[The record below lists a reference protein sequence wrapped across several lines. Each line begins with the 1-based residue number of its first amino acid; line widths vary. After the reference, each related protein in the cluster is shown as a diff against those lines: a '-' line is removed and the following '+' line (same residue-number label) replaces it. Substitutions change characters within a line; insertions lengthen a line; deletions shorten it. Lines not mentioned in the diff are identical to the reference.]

1 MNGAGSYGRARRNGD
16 LVASSPRKVAAGV
29 EFLRLFGACCPRT
42 RAATAAR
49 GRLLHSRPPDR
60 NSAVHDDETLRALD
74 EALQFTPANAK
85 LRLHLVKLLRER
97 GRLDDAEKLLR
108 EGLKL
113 DAANSALYFALAE
126 IYFAQGK
133 DSHASVALE
142 TLMAKGDA
150 SAAARVLLARL
161 RLKSGDV
168 EGAVSAYRD
177 AIEADASIE
186 DPALSEQLGVGRH
199 AAGPVSEGRMH
210 AGDDADDEAASDD
223 QAERLVERPKITFK
237 DVGGMESVKQE
248 IDLKIIQPLLH
259 PDLYRAYGKSIG
271 GGILLYGPPGCGK
284 THLAR
289 ATAGQV
295 QAGFMAVGIHDVL
308 DMWMG
313 NSERN
318 LHAIFQRARSHT
330 PFVLFFDEVDALGG
344 TRSSMSN
351 SGMRVLVNQFLDEL
365 DGAKASND
373 GVLIVAATNA
383 PWQVDSAFRRP
394 GRFDRLV
401 FVPPPDEVARAEV
414 LRVMLA
420 GKPAADVDVAKVAKK
435 CDGYSGA
442 DLKGLVDVAIEAKLK
457 DAIKTGKPQPLTTSD
472 LLDAIKRVK
481 PSTKEWFATARNY
494 VLYSNESGIYDDV
507 ARYMGL

>member
-1 MNGAGSYGRARRNGD
+1 
-16 LVASSPRKVAAGV
+16 
-29 EFLRLFGACCPRT
+29 
-42 RAATAAR
+42 
-49 GRLLHSRPPDR
+49 
-60 NSAVHDDETLRALD
+60 VHDDETLRALD
-74 EALQFTPANAK
+74 EALAFSPTNAK

-97 GRLDDAEKLLR
+97 GRLDDSERLLR
-108 EGLKL
+108 DGLKL
-113 DAANSALYFALAE
+113 DATDAALYLALAE
-126 IYFAQGK
+126 IYYAQSK
-133 DSHASVALE
+133 FSHASVALE
-142 TLMAKGDA
+142 TMLAKGGA

-161 RLKSGDV
+161 RVRSGDV
-168 EGAVSAYRD
+168 AGAVSAYRE
-177 AIEADASIE
+177 AIEADPSVE

-199 AAGPVSEGRMH
+199 ADGPISEGRVRS
-210 AGDDADDEAASDD
+210 GDEPDDEAVSDD
-223 QAERLVERPKITFK
+223 QANRLVERPKITFA
-237 DVGGMESVKQE
+237 DVGGMDSVKQE

-259 PDLYRAYGKSIG
+259 PELYRAYGKSIG

-295 QAGFMAVGIHDVL
+295 SAGFMAVGIHDVL

-351 SGMRVLVNQFLDEL
+351 GGMRILVNQFLDEL
-365 DGAKASND
+365 DGARESNE
-373 GVLIVAATNA
+373 GVLVVAATNA

-401 FVPPPDEVARAEV
+401 FVPPPDEVARTQI
-414 LRVMLA
+414 LRVLLA
-420 GKPAADVDVAKVAKK
+420 GKPTAELDFAKVAKK

-442 DLKGLVDVAIEAKLK
+442 DLKGLIDVAIEGKLREALK
-457 DAIKTGKPQPLTTSD
+457 SGKPQPLVTSD
-472 LLDAIKRVK
+472 LLDALKRVK

-494 VLYSNESGIYDDV
+494 VLYSNESGMYDDV

>member
-1 MNGAGSYGRARRNGD
+1 M
-16 LVASSPRKVAAGV
+16 
-29 EFLRLFGACCPRT
+29 
-42 RAATAAR
+42 
-49 GRLLHSRPPDR
+49 
-60 NSAVHDDETLRALD
+60 HDDESLRALD
-74 EALQFTPANAK
+74 EALQFSPTNAK

-97 GRLDDAEKLLR
+97 GRLDDAERLLR
-108 EGLKL
+108 DGLKL
-113 DAANSALYFALAE
+113 DAKHSAFYFALAE
-126 IYFAQGK
+126 VYFEQGK
-133 DSHASVALE
+133 DGHASVALE
-142 TLMAKGDA
+142 TLLAKGDA
-150 SAAARVLLARL
+150 PAAARVLLARL

-168 EGAVSAYRD
+168 AGAVSAYRE
-177 AIEADASIE
+177 AIEADPGLE
-186 DPALSEQLGVGRH
+186 DAALSEQLGVGKH
-199 AAGPVSEGRMH
+199 AAGPVSEGRIH
-210 AGDDADDEAASDD
+210 AGDDADDDDAAADD

-259 PDLYRAYGKSIG
+259 PEIYRAYGKSIG

-295 QAGFMAVGIHDVL
+295 KAGFMSVGIHDVL

-401 FVPPPDEVARAEV
+401 FVPPPDEIARVEI
-414 LRVMLA
+414 LRVLLA
-420 GKPAADVDVAKVAKK
+420 GKPTSDVDVAKIAKK
-435 CDGYSGA
+435 SEGYSGA
-442 DLKGLVDVAIEAKLK
+442 DLKGLVDVAVEGKLK
-457 DAIKTGKPQPLTTSD
+457 DAIKTGKPQPMTTSD

-507 ARYMGL
+507 AR